1 MTITRICVLF
11 ILAFL
16 IMPPA
21 DAATSPY
28 DEDPDALFAPVYN
41 RLKIALPTN
50 IAKDSTVWLRLD
62 ELRREPCDRV
72 SIVGLARRSIPGAF
86 AGKRPTPFTN
96 SCSPGRPRHRAH
108 DVRRFLSEA
117 FGFREGRRGSRCP
130 GAHRPEFSERHISAG
145 ARARWRGRPPRALAD
160 YATTIELFAN
170 KKNISSNVFV
180 NMSKAYAALG
190 RFCEAISPIETW
202 IALDPFNRDT
212 SQAERLIADYSE
224 KGQLCTLGSKA
235 VPTLSVERG
244 TSVAV
249 VKVEINGAAGFF
261 ILDTGASFVSVQ
273 QDFAKRAHLQTDPG
287 SKMTLHTANGDT
299 SGMLSKADS
308 VKLGALTAKNV
319 SIVVQSSSEK
329 LYGKAIDGLLG
340 LSFLCDSRFRSPADL
355 LRFERALPKIS
366 GLQLSV
372 RNRDQSG
379 SRRVGR

>member
-16 IMPPA
+16 IMAPA

-41 RLKIALPTN
+41 RLKIALPAN
-50 IAKDSTVWLRLD
+50 IARDSTVWLRLD

-72 SIVGLARRSIPGAF
+72 SIVGLAKALD
-86 AGKRPTPFTN
+86 TW
-96 SCSPGRPRHRAH
+96 
-108 DVRRFLSEA
+108 
-117 FGFREGRRGSRCP
+117 GFRRE
-130 GAHRPEFSERHISAG
+130 AANALYEFVLACGGPDTALTMSADFYLKLSDFEKAVEVADALVRTDPSSANAMYLR
-145 ARARWRGRPPRALAD
+145 ARALDGAGDHTRALAD

-170 KKNISSNVFV
+170 KKNLSSNVFV

-202 IALDPFNRDT
+202 IALDPVNRDT

-224 KGQLCTLGSKA
+224 KGNCGRSEAKRSQRFPLKG
-235 VPTLSVERG
+235 G
-244 TSVAV
+244 TNVAV

-273 QDFAKRAHLQTDPG
+273 QDFAKRAHLQIDPG

-319 SIVVQSSSEK
+319 PIIVQSSSEK

-340 LSFLCDSRFRSPADL
+340 LSFLSRFEVQIAGGFVEVRT
-355 LRFERALPKIS
+355 RAPK
-366 GLQLSV
+366 
-372 RNRDQSG
+372 
-379 SRRVGR
+379 